1 MKISWREVSGYL
13 LIVVAS
19 CFWGGSASLGKSLFH
34 AGMSTAQLMQV
45 RSVMSAAVLSVM
57 LAVFGRKHFKIQMRD
72 LWGLL
77 LLAIPGLVVVNA
89 TYYQAIKM
97 MPVAIAVFIQF
108 CAPVLIF
115 LYGWITKREQSSA
128 AKLGALC
135 LSIFGTFLM
144 VQIQNQGFNQLPA
157 FGLFCAFLA
166 MVSYAFYLIVSH
178 RLAEKHSAL
187 TLVLYGY
194 SLAGIFWLFA
204 VNPISTANF
213 MTAKQLWIRSL
224 LFAVFSTVIP
234 FTLFLTG
241 LKRVSPTGASIA
253 SGTETIIA
261 SLFAFFFLGET
272 LALSQ
277 IFGAILILAA
287 IILLILAHSQTQQEP
302 QDIPN

>member
-19 CFWGGSASLGKSLFH
+19 CFWGGSASLGKSLFQ

-45 RSVMSAAVLSVM
+45 RSVMSAVVITVI
-57 LAVFGRKHFKIQMRD
+57 LALFRRKHFRIQPRD

-89 TYYQAIKM
+89 SYYQAVKM
-97 MPVAIAVFIQF
+97 LPVAIAVFIQF

-128 AKLGALC
+128 AKLSALC

-144 VQIQNQGFNQLPA
+144 VQIQKQGLNQLPA

-166 MVSYAFYLIVSH
+166 MVSYAFYLLVSH
-178 RLAEKHSAL
+178 RLAEKHSAF

-194 SLAGIFWLFA
+194 SLAGLFWLFV
-204 VNPISTANF
+204 VNPVTTANF
-213 MTAKQLWIRSL
+213 MTSNQLWIRSL

-241 LKRVSPTGASIA
+241 LARVSPTGASIA
-253 SGTETIIA
+253 SGTETITA

-272 LALSQ
+272 LAVSQ
-277 IFGAILILAA
+277 IFGGVLILAA
-287 IILLILAHSQTQQEP
+287 IILLILAHSQTPQEA